1 MSLDVF
7 ELAVNRNMNVKRAA
21 GEDSEGS
28 EQHGKEN
35 LHYLSKCLSSLK

>member
-1 MSLDVF
+1 MDKVWRNLKGHDRMSLDVF

-28 EQHGKEN
+28 E
-35 LHYLSKCLSSLK
+35 

>member
-28 EQHGKEN
+28 EQHGRVSFYHFRN
-35 LHYLSKCLSSLK
+35 Y